1 MPGAVERHAPPETA
15 SGNSSP
21 VSRSFSSRLPL
32 SRSEIDRDHLGRAGG
47 VEALL
52 SDPAT
57 RAVALH
63 DGKALLAGPA
73 ALAVLPAAS
82 IPHVDA
88 LYLGRAISDT
98 PDLPAGSPVV
108 ALLLDD
114 AQAAALTLGRGGRP
128 EGDEGRHWGDLR
140 RLGHRLGERDAG
152 LFTQAL
158 ALANW
163 HIAYGFS
170 PRTGEATRIGA
181 AGWTRVDADGRELF
195 PRTDAAVIV
204 GITDSDDRLLLGSNA
219 LWETNRFSLLAGFV
233 EPGESLEA
241 AVIREVHEES
251 GLRVA
256 DPVYLGSQPWPF
268 PASLMVGFR
277 AHVPE
282 GESTVA
288 TPDGDEILELRWFT
302 RDELRDAAAAREIIL
317 PGPTSIA
324 RAIVEDWYGDEV
336 DDGSRA
342 DDRSRT

>member
-1 MPGAVERHAPPETA
+1 
-15 SGNSSP
+15 

-63 DGKALLAGPA
+63 DGKALLAGPDM
-73 ALAVLPAAS
+73 LAVLPAAS
-82 IPHVDA
+82 MPHVDA
-88 LYLGRAISDT
+88 LYLGRAISDS

-114 AQAAALTLGRGGRP
+114 AQAAALT
-128 EGDEGRHWGDLR
+128 DAAWGDLR

-181 AGWTRVDADGRELF
+181 AGWTRVGADGRELF

-204 GITDSDDRLLLGSNA
+204 GITDADDRMLLGSNA
-219 LWETNRFSLLAGFV
+219 LWEPNRFSLLAGFV

-241 AVIREVHEES
+241 AVVREVHEES
-251 GLRVA
+251 GLRVV

-277 AHVPE
+277 ARVPE
-282 GESTVA
+282 GESTVG
-288 TPDGDEILELRWFT
+288 TPDGTEILELRWFS

-324 RAIVEDWYGDEV
+324 RAIVEDWFGDEV

-342 DDRSRT
+342 